1 MLALRGRWMDTLAQ
15 VVKRAREKK
24 GWSQEELAERLGVS
38 KGWVGQ
44 VETGRIDRPRPRYLA
59 LLEQHLGVSRD
70 ELARGMDMLGPAAT
84 GDVLVEIRR
93 IRAIDDPVQRA
104 QALRELPPDLYEM
117 IEWLAL
123 DMVRLT
129 FRQARE

>member
-1 MLALRGRWMDTLAQ
+1 MSTLAQ
-15 VVKRAREKK
+15 VIKRARESK

-44 VETGRIDRPRPRYLA
+44 VETGRIDRPRPQYLA

-70 ELARGMDMLGPAAT
+70 ELARGMNMIGPAAT
-84 GDVLVEIRR
+84 GDVLEEIRR
-93 IRAIDDPVQRA
+93 IRQIDDPKDRA
-104 QALRELPPDLYEM
+104 QALRSLPPEVYEV

-129 FRQARE
+129 FQQAQAVKRR

>member
-1 MLALRGRWMDTLAQ
+1 MSTLAQ
-15 VVKRAREKK
+15 VIKRAREAK

-44 VETGRIDRPRPRYLA
+44 VETGRIDRPRPQYLA

-70 ELARGMDMLGPAAT
+70 ELARGMNMIGPAAT

-93 IRAIDDPVQRA
+93 IRQIDDPKQRA
-104 QALRELPPDLYEM
+104 QALRQLPPELYEV

-129 FRQARE
+129 FQQAQE

>member
-1 MLALRGRWMDTLAQ
+1 MSTLAQ
-15 VVKRAREKK
+15 VIKRARESK

-44 VETGRIDRPRPRYLA
+44 VETGRIDRPRPQYLA

-70 ELARGMDMLGPAAT
+70 ELARGMDMIGPAAT
-84 GDVLVEIRR
+84 GDVLVEIQR
-93 IRAIDDPVQRA
+93 IRAIPDPRQRA
-104 QALRELPPDLYEM
+104 AALRELPKDLYEM

-123 DMVRLT
+123 DMVRRT
-129 FRQARE
+129 FQQAQE